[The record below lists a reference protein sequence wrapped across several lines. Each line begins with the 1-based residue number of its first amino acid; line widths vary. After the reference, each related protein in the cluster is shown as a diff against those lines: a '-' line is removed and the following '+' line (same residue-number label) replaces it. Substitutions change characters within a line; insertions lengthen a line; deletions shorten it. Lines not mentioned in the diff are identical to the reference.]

1 MVLER
6 STGTSTSIFGVGFG
20 LTAAAGAGD
29 FFEGRILAVGCDE
42 VFVLRMLS
50 MEKLRFLA
58 GWEAAGGLIISEAA
72 SSRSVG
78 VLGGEASDEKLV
90 DIIDLGDDDGRDDLG
105 EAVEEA
111 GESLTL
117 MMGDDVSLLP
127 SSVLIW

>member
-1 MVLER
+1 
-6 STGTSTSIFGVGFG
+6 
-20 LTAAAGAGD
+20 
-29 FFEGRILAVGCDE
+29 
-42 VFVLRMLS
+42 

-58 GWEAAGGLIISEAA
+58 GWEAAGGLTISEAA

-111 GESLTL
+111 GESHTL
-117 MMGDDVSLLP
+117 MMGDEVSLLP